1 MSACAFGGRRAEAAT
16 LGTMTRRP
24 SLLLLG
30 SLGCAVLAAAVWV
43 VCFHVP
49 VASRLDSAVVDGFH
63 GLERPRT
70 VGTANVLAGL
80 VNPWPFALLACALIA
95 VAVARGGARL
105 ALAVGAL
112 LVGANVTTQALKSLL
127 VGLNAAHA
135 PASDPIGLAS
145 WPSGHTT
152 AAMSLVLCLV
162 LVVPARR
169 RPLVGAAGGLA
180 VVGVVFSILVRNWHY
195 PSDVIGGFL
204 VAAGWGLAVLAA
216 LSRGPVQETLP
227 RGVGLVWPVAAAGAA
242 LAALAATAVLTR
254 PDGAL
259 AYAQAHTAFI
269 AGAAAI
275 AVAGLAVAAGVAAL
289 ARG

>member
-1 MSACAFGGRRAEAAT
+1 
-16 LGTMTRRP
+16 MTRRP

-43 VCFHVP
+43 MCFHVP
-49 VASRLDSAVVDGFH
+49 AVSRLDSAVLDGFH
-63 GLERPRT
+63 RLERPQT
-70 VGTANVLAGL
+70 VGPTDLLASL
-80 VNPWPFALLACALIA
+80 VNPWPFALLGGALIA
-95 VAVARGGARL
+95 AASARGSARL
-105 ALAVGAL
+105 ALAVAAL
-112 LVGANVTTQALKSLL
+112 LVGANVTTQVLKSAL

-135 PASDPIGLAS
+135 PASSPIGLAS

-152 AAMSLVLCLV
+152 AAMSLALSLV

-169 RPLVGAAGGLA
+169 RPLVGAAGGLL

-216 LSRGPVQETLP
+216 MSRSPVQETRA
-227 RGVGLVWPVAAAGAA
+227 RGVRLVWPVAAAGAA
-242 LAALAATAVLTR
+242 LAALAATAMLTR

-259 AYAQAHTAFI
+259 AYAQAHTAFL

-275 AVAGLAVAAGVAAL
+275 GVAGLGVAAGIAAL
-289 ARG
+289 AHG